1 LGITTTYAQEAH
13 TMNTEAIAKV
23 IDQHRWHVGK
33 KRCICGAETGSHS
46 QHVAEQIVAAVEARS

>member
-1 LGITTTYAQEAH
+1 
-13 TMNTEAIAKV
+13 MNTEAIAKV